1 MKESRGP
8 LPPSAAGLPFPAPA
22 GRHPLLLGF
31 PWLFGREA
39 HRALPPAASAK
50 CK

>member
-8 LPPSAAGLPFPAPA
+8 LPPSAAGLPVPAPA
-22 GRHPLLLGF
+22 GRHPLLGF